1 MMSREQNVDLDD
13 TEVGRVRVKLKKLME
28 NQQKSRMRP
37 KSGIRYWATSF
48 VIEVMVMVVVM
59 MALLEV
65 VMVV

>member
-37 KSGIRYWATSF
+37 KSGIRSWATSF